1 MRAYPLAAR
10 RASGSRYERIR
21 FPRSNHSYHLNLR
34 DSGGYRPSQT
44 AAHIRRLLARLPPDS
59 EPRSAMSDFRPA
71 TTPAVRSR
79 SGACRSWLGAGPA
92 HPREPSACAPI
103 GSPCSSQSWAAA
115 STLTG
120 PGCAQPGINF
130 LALLPQRLD
139 DVLLGPAADLVPPA
153 LAVRSGAIMAGS
165 QLDSP
170 GPRTAMSGDAVWT
183 AATVRE
189 MFPKVRLMKT
199 MLNFRF

>member
-115 STLTG
+115 STLQGRDELSPASISSLFFLSASMTSYLVRPLTLYRLRLPSG
-120 PGCAQPGINF
+120 PKPLQRTPSRPGN
-130 LALLPQRLD
+130 A
-139 DVLLGPAADLVPPA
+139 
-153 LAVRSGAIMAGS
+153 SGTCCRCRA
-165 QLDSP
+165 
-170 GPRTAMSGDAVWT
+170 RTRD
-183 AATVRE
+183 R
-189 MFPKVRLMKT
+189 R
-199 MLNFRF
+199 